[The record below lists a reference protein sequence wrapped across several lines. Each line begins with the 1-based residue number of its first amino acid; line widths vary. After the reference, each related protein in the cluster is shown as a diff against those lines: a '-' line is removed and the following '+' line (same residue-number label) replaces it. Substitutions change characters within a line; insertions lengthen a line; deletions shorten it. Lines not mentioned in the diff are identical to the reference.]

1 MKKKQLIYW
10 ISLVMGMFLLVIGGG
25 NFAKADTAADVDSA
39 IATGVKLTAQKDT
52 LDAWDAAILATSDG
66 NITDSQADNA
76 YQDIVTTN
84 GFLSGNT
91 QDLSGV
97 SNVAG
102 VIGLRALGKD
112 PANVEKKDLVGQVIN
127 DPQAKI
133 DKPSL
138 YTLVNDLEALST
150 GNYGK
155 ASESARST
163 LTAKILADRD
173 ATSGIWTSTWGDVDP
188 TARAIQALSMN
199 MNQPGVPAAIQKAV
213 TVVENNYYQQN
224 GGFGNQTNKE
234 DQYNNITMVNA
245 LATAGVDVY
254 TSLNGKSDYVA
265 PVQRLLDQ
273 KDITTDSN
281 SMLLQ
286 QATYTLE
293 QARFTKDGGQGW
305 IFDFAKNPTF
315 RARELA
321 QLNAA
326 ANTKRQ
332 AINNDA
338 QSSAADKTT
347 AINTINQTLENYITK
362 INADTT
368 SEAAIADRA
377 VGIAEMNNVKVVD
390 SSATSSSATTINNN
404 YTTIINSTPSA
415 SSSSAASSSSTTT
428 TVTKPTT
435 TKKPKS
441 AKGSVVYGLTTL
453 KLYRSTNFT
462 KHNLAKTYKKQHR
475 TNRPMFLVL
484 RQTTNKQG
492 HAVYRV
498 KDMKSGKTGY
508 MLSARKYL
516 TNAYYS
522 AKVTRVKVINP
533 KGINES
539 NYLDLTNKKQHVK
552 KNKSLTVRKV
562 VGYGHTTRL
571 LLTNGRYISANKKL
585 VIATKIAKTS
595 GQNTASV
602 ETPVAPSPSTSSSS
616 SSTTT
621 SASTSTSTTTKP
633 AGTSSSTSNGSSSTS
648 ANGSGNNSS
657 NSGSNTNS
665 TTETVTVSVNANG
678 TVIASGSVTVSKGA
692 TALDA
697 LNTLASQHSLSITTV
712 GSGITA
718 YVKGINGYNAGPA
731 GTMTGWLYLING
743 NQPNMSI
750 GAYVVANGDLISLN
764 YNK

>member
-10 ISLVMGMFLLVIGGG
+10 ISLVMGMFLLAIGGG
-25 NFAKADTAADVDSA
+25 NFAKADTAANVDSA
-39 IATGVKLTAQKDT
+39 IVTGVKLTAQKDT

-66 NITDSQADNA
+66 GITDAQADNA

-91 QDLSGV
+91 QNLSGV

-102 VIGLRALGKD
+102 VIGLRALDKD

-150 GNYGK
+150 GSYGK
-155 ASESARST
+155 TSEAARAT

-173 ATSGIWTSTWGDVDP
+173 ATSGIWTSTWGDVDL
-188 TARAIQALSMN
+188 TGRAIQALSMN

-224 GGFGNQTNKE
+224 GGFGNKTNQE

-245 LATAGVDVY
+245 LAAAGVDVY
-254 TSLNGKSDYVA
+254 TSLNGKPGYVA

-273 KDITTDSN
+273 KDISADSN

-315 RARELA
+315 RPRELA

-326 ANTKRQ
+326 ANTKQQ
-332 AINNDA
+332 AINNDSQA
-338 QSSAADKTT
+338 SAGDKAT

-377 VGIAEMNNVKVVD
+377 VGVAEMNNVKVVD
-390 SSATSSSATTINNN
+390 SSAESSSATTINNN

-415 SSSSAASSSSTTT
+415 SSPSAASSSSTTT

-435 TKKPKS
+435 TKKSKS

-453 KLYRSTNFT
+453 KLYKSTNFT

-484 RQTTNKQG
+484 RQVTSKQG

-516 TNAYYS
+516 TGAYYS

-552 KNKSLTVRKV
+552 KNKSLSVQKV

-585 VIATKIAKTS
+585 VMATKIAKTS
-595 GQNTASV
+595 GQNTDTV
-602 ETPVAPSPSTSSSS
+602 ETPVTPAPSTSSSS

-621 SASTSTSTTTKP
+621 STSTSTTTNP
-633 AGTSSSTSNGSSSTS
+633 AGTSSSTSNGSNNTPT
-648 ANGSGNNSS
+648 NGSGNNSS
-657 NSGSNTNS
+657 NSGSNTNP

-678 TVIASGSVTVSKGA
+678 SVIASGSVTVSKGA

-697 LNTLASQHSLSITTV
+697 LNTLAAQHGLSITTV

-731 GTMTGWLYLING
+731 GTMTGWLYSING
-743 NQPNMSI
+743 NQPNTSI
-750 GAYVVANGDLISLN
+750 GAYVVANGDRISLN